1 LKRLRAE
8 ANRRG
13 ISFKSVL
20 GDVIRRGLE
29 DQPSATE
36 PFTCPTFDMGMP
48 VAGINLD
55 KALALSATLEDEEIV
70 REMELRK

>member
-1 LKRLRAE
+1 
-8 ANRRG
+8 
-13 ISFKSVL
+13 
-20 GDVIRRGLE
+20 
-29 DQPSATE
+29 
-36 PFTCPTFDMGMP
+36 MGMP